1 MFDKL
6 RACKTPT
13 LSTKIDAKAIFLF
26 GLFVEAFLEK
36 KEATSQLFWS
46 AEMFLGGALP
56 RNLTSQKAGIDFVDP
71 QVLVR
76 GHYDLRETF
85 LIVDEAAGFP
95 VNFTVELLQKAGRV
109 LLATTL
115 DGDLVFASLE
125 WDHILWVVCFLA
137 VWDFFLLFIGRRR
150 SRFHQTICDLLPQL
164 ESSLCLES
172 VAFPDPALKTASPA
186 RPLKAELCPT
196 HRRCCRRATQ
206 FW

>member
-1 MFDKL
+1 M
-6 RACKTPT
+6 
-13 LSTKIDAKAIFLF
+13 
-26 GLFVEAFLEK
+26 GK

-115 DGDLVFASLE
+115 DGDLVFASL
-125 WDHILWVVCFLA
+125 
-137 VWDFFLLFIGRRR
+137 
-150 SRFHQTICDLLPQL
+150 
-164 ESSLCLES
+164 
-172 VAFPDPALKTASPA
+172 
-186 RPLKAELCPT
+186 
-196 HRRCCRRATQ
+196 
-206 FW
+206 

>member
-1 MFDKL
+1 ML
-6 RACKTPT
+6 EHQ
-13 LSTKIDAKAIFLF
+13 IDAKAIFLF
-26 GLFVEAFLEK
+26 GVFVEAFLEK

-115 DGDLVFASLE
+115 DGDL
-125 WDHILWVVCFLA
+125 
-137 VWDFFLLFIGRRR
+137 FFRKFRMGSHFMGGSTRLLL
-150 SRFHQTICDLLPQL
+150 SEHQCHHLKHQKNKRHHKHQHKNI
-164 ESSLCLES
+164 EKWEVKISSNNL
-172 VAFPDPALKTASPA
+172 
-186 RPLKAELCPT
+186 
-196 HRRCCRRATQ
+196 
-206 FW
+206 

>member
-1 MFDKL
+1 M
-6 RACKTPT
+6 
-13 LSTKIDAKAIFLF
+13 FLF

-115 DGDLVFASLE
+115 DGDLVFCKFRMGSHFMGGLFPRSLG
-125 WDHILWVVCFLA
+125 
-137 VWDFFLLFIGRRR
+137 FFLHQAALVRASMPPAETPEKQTAPQAPAQKHRKVEGQDFIKQFVTC
-150 SRFHQTICDLLPQL
+150 FHKL

-186 RPLKAELCPT
+186 RPLKS
-196 HRRCCRRATQ
+196 RALSHPSQ
-206 FW
+206 LL